1 MYSGFKFEHVFLD
14 ISFQRK
20 LKVKTNRQK
29 QDFTKI
35 TGKSLDKRS
44 LKRYMIFT
52 LKYSAVYVVSRWYIF
67 LLRVNSML

>member
-35 TGKSLDKRS
+35 TGKPLSKRS
-44 LKRYMIFT
+44 LKRY
-52 LKYSAVYVVSRWYIF
+52 YIYF
-67 LLRVNSML
+67 KVQ

>member
-1 MYSGFKFEHVFLD
+1 MHNGFKFEHVFLE

-20 LKVKTNRQK
+20 FKVKTNRQK

-44 LKRYMIFT
+44 LKRYKVQCSVCSFPNG
-52 LKYSAVYVVSRWYIF
+52 KYFF
-67 LLRVNSML
+67 LELTVCCEQ

>member
-1 MYSGFKFEHVFLD
+1 MYSGFKFEHVFLE

-20 LKVKTNRQK
+20 FKVKTNRQK

-44 LKRYMIFT
+44 LKRYMIFWEH
-52 LKYSAVYVVSRWYIF
+52 LKYSAVYIVSKW
-67 LLRVNSML
+67 

>member
-1 MYSGFKFEHVFLD
+1 MYSGFKFQHAFLD

-35 TGKSLDKRS
+35 TGKPLSKRS
-44 LKRYMIFT
+44 LKST
-52 LKYSAVYVVSRWYIF
+52 VKYKYGKYFF
-67 LLRVNSML
+67 LE